1 MSAEHQATT
10 DKDEINQVALLK
22 DTNSIYHELNSSAT
36 GLTKQDVQS
45 RQAKYGKNILQK
57 SKTVPL
63 WRRFLSNFTSTM
75 AWLLWVAGI
84 IAFAAKL
91 AELGIAIWS
100 VNIING
106 CFSFWQEYQ
115 ANKATEALNKMMP
128 SYSRV
133 IRNGKEEKVLSTDLV
148 PGDLVLVEEGDDV
161 PADIRVLTSTSLQVN
176 QSSLTGEVNPVN
188 KNSRPVKVINGNHY
202 ELNNIICSGTS
213 VVKGDAKGV
222 VVKTGMATDFGQIA
236 TLTQNVKEESSPL
249 QKELGVLT
257 KQLSILAVSISVV
270 FFIIATFF
278 VHYPLV
284 KSFIFALGMIVAFIP
299 EGLLPTVTLSLAGA
313 VQRMAKKNALV
324 KRLSSV
330 ETLGSASVICS
341 DKTGTLTQNQMTVTH
356 LWTLNHSYE
365 VTGQGYQAQGNIH
378 IGPSII
384 DPQQDST
391 LRELLRNG
399 LLADNARIVPPDDQ
413 HKRYTILGDP
423 TEACLEVVAKKGG
436 LDPQAERKATPRI
449 KELPF
454 DSDRKMM
461 TVILKPDDQHQFNVA
476 TKGAPNRVVDQCSSC
491 LINGKV
497 VPLSA
502 TLKDKIMA
510 ANDGYARRGL
520 RVLAVAGRRLPDEM
534 NNNLDSATIATVEKD
549 LTFIGLSVM
558 VDPPRPEVRKAAE
571 VCRRA
576 HIKIIMITG
585 DYSLTAKSIA
595 QNIGIVD
602 PNKPLTVVTGA
613 DLKQMSDDELKKK
626 LRGEIVFARMAPEQK
641 YRVVQTLQSM
651 GEVVAVTG
659 DGVND
664 APALKKADIGVAMG
678 VTGTDVAKEAA
689 DMILTDDNFASIVA
703 AIREGRGVYA
713 NIRKF
718 LLYILNSNEPEAV
731 PSVLFLLS
739 GGTIPLALTVMQILF
754 IDLGTDLIPAIGL
767 GKENAEKGVM
777 NQPPRSQKS
786 HLINKS
792 LLLKAFAWY
801 GLLASIISTAAYFVN
816 NYLNGRTWPHLATS
830 GLAYSQATTMTLAT
844 IIFCQ
849 IAAVLNIR
857 YQRNSMFN
865 KHFWDNSMIF
875 IGIIFEIILLLC
887 ICNVPFFRG
896 VFGTAPLFG
905 RDWLMLVCIPIVLIV
920 IDELR
925 KLWLRH
931 HLK

>member
-1 MSAEHQATT
+1 MSAERQSTT
-10 DKDEINQVALLK
+10 EQDEINQAALLTNTSAIYQLE
-22 DTNSIYHELNSSAT
+22 DTSAE
-36 GLTKQDVQS
+36 GLSDSEIQS
-45 RQAKYGKNILQK
+45 RQAKDGKNVLK
-57 SKTVPL
+57 KAKGVPM
-63 WRRFLSNFTSTM
+63 WQRFLSNFTSTM
-75 AWLLWVAGI
+75 AILLWLAGI
-84 IAFAAKL
+84 IAFCAKL
-91 AELGIAIWS
+91 LQLGIAIWL
-100 VNIING
+100 VNVING

-115 ANKATEALNKMMP
+115 ADKATEALNSMMP

-133 IRNGKEEKVLSTDLV
+133 VRDGKEKKVLSTELV
-148 PGDLVLVEEGDDV
+148 PGDIVLVEEGDDV
-161 PADIRVLTSTSLQVN
+161 PADMRVIRATSLQVN

-188 KNSRPVKVINGNHY
+188 KNARPVKTINGNHY
-202 ELNNIICSGTS
+202 ELSNIICSGTT

-222 VVKTGMATDFGQIA
+222 VIKTGMNTDFGQIA
-236 TLTQNVKEESSPL
+236 TLTQNVKEDSSPL

-270 FFIIATFF
+270 FFLIATFL

-324 KRLSSV
+324 KKLSSV

-341 DKTGTLTQNQMTVTH
+341 DKIGTLTQNQMTVSH

-365 VTGQGYQAQGNIH
+365 VTGQGYQAKGHIH
-378 IGPSII
+378 IGPTQA
-384 DPQQDST
+384 DPQHDQT
-391 LRELLRNG
+391 LNELLRAG
-399 LLADNARIVPPDDQ
+399 LLADNARIVPPDEHHQ
-413 HKRYTILGDP
+413 RYTVLGDP

-436 LDPQAERKATPRI
+436 LNPQAERQATPRI

-461 TVILKPDDQHQFNVA
+461 TVILRPDSLHRFNVA
-476 TKGAPNRVVDQCSSC
+476 TKGAPNRVIEQCSTC
-491 LINGKV
+491 LLNGQA
-497 VPLSA
+497 VPLTA
-502 TLKDKIMA
+502 ELKKKVMD
-510 ANDGYARRGL
+510 ANNGYARRGL

-534 NNNLDSATIATVEKD
+534 NNDLSKATITTVEKD
-549 LTFIGLSVM
+549 LTFIGLAVM
-558 VDPPRPEVRKAAE
+558 VDPPREEVRQAAE
-571 VCRRA
+571 ACHRA

-585 DYSLTAKSIA
+585 DYGLTAKSIA

-602 PNKPLTVVTGA
+602 PHKPLTVVTGPE
-613 DLKQMSDDELKKK
+613 LKKMSDDELKEK
-626 LRGEIVFARMAPEQK
+626 LKGEIVFARMAPEQK

-678 VTGTDVAKEAA
+678 LTGTDVAKEAA

-718 LLYILNSNEPEAV
+718 LLYILNSNEPEAL

-739 GGTIPLALTVMQILF
+739 GGIIPLALSVMQILSV
-754 IDLGTDLIPAIGL
+754 DLGTDLIPAIGL
-767 GKENAEKGVM
+767 GKESAEKGVM
-777 NQPPRSQKS
+777 DQPPRSPKS
-786 HLINKS
+786 HLINKN
-792 LLLKAFAWY
+792 LLLKAFCLVW
-801 GLLASIISTAAYFVN
+801 LLASIISTAAYFAD
-816 NYLNGRTWPHLATS
+816 NYFNGHIWPHLAAS
-830 GLAYSQATTMTLAT
+830 GLDYSQATTMTLAT

-857 YQRNSMFN
+857 FQHNSIFN

-875 IGIIFEIILLLC
+875 IGIVFEIVLLLC
-887 ICNVPFFRG
+887 LCNVPFLRS
-896 VFGTAPLFG
+896 VFGTAPLPG
-905 RDWLMLVCIPIVLIV
+905 RNWLILVCIPVILIA

-925 KLWLRH
+925 KFLLRH
-931 HLK
+931 WNK

>member
-1 MSAEHQATT
+1 MSTEHQTNN
-10 DKDEINQVALLK
+10 DEIDQMAMLT
-22 DTNSIYHELNSSAT
+22 DPQAIYQRMGTTAKGLSA
-36 GLTKQDVQS
+36 QEVQS
-45 RQAKYGKNILQK
+45 RQGKYGKNVLQK
-57 SKTVPL
+57 VKGVPL

-75 AWLLWVAGI
+75 AWLLWIAGI
-84 IAFAAKL
+84 IAFCAQL
-91 AELGIAIWS
+91 AELGIAIWL

-115 ANKATEALNKMMP
+115 ANKATEALNEMMP

-133 IRNGKEEKVLSTDLV
+133 IRDGKQAKVLSTDLV
-148 PGDLVLVEEGDDV
+148 PGDIVQVEEGDDV
-161 PADIRVLTSTSLQVN
+161 PADIRVLQSTSLQVN

-188 KNSRPVKVINGNHY
+188 KNARPVSAINGNHY

-222 VVKTGMATDFGQIA
+222 VIKTGMNTDFGQIA
-236 TLTQNVKEESSPL
+236 TLTQNVKQDSSPL

-270 FFIIATFF
+270 FFIIATFV
-278 VHYPLV
+278 VHYPFV
-284 KSFIFALGMIVAFIP
+284 KAFIFALGMIVAFIP

-341 DKTGTLTQNQMTVTH
+341 DKTGTLTQNQMTVSH

-365 VTGQGYQAQGNIH
+365 VTGEGYQAKGHIH
-378 IGPSII
+378 IGPTTI
-384 DPQQDST
+384 DPQNDQT
-391 LRELLRNG
+391 LNELLRSG
-399 LLADNARIVPPDDQ
+399 LLADNARIVPPDEH
-413 HKRYTILGDP
+413 HKRYTVLGDP

-436 LDPQAERKATPRI
+436 LDPKAERQATPRI

-476 TKGAPNRVVDQCSSC
+476 TKGAPNQVVKHCSTC
-491 LINGKV
+491 LLNGKV
-497 VPLSA
+497 VPL
-502 TLKDKIMA
+502 TDDLKQKIMD

-520 RVLAVAGRRLPDEM
+520 RVLAVAGRRLSDKM
-534 NNNLDSATIATVEKD
+534 NNDLSTATIATVEKD
-549 LTFIGLSVM
+549 LTFIGLAVM
-558 VDPPRPEVRKAAE
+558 VDPPREEVKKAAK
-571 VCRRA
+571 VCHRA

-602 PNKPLTVVTGA
+602 PNKPLTVVTGEE
-613 DLKQMSDDELKKK
+613 LKQMSDDELKEK
-626 LRGEIVFARMAPEQK
+626 LKGEIVFARMAPEQK

-678 VTGTDVAKEAA
+678 LTGTDVAKEAA

-739 GGTIPLALTVMQILF
+739 GGTIPLALTVMQILSV
-754 IDLGTDLIPAIGL
+754 DLGTDLIPAIGL
-767 GKENAEKGVM
+767 GKESAEKGIM
-777 NQPPRSQKS
+777 NQPPRSPKS
-786 HLINKS
+786 HLINRA
-792 LLLKAFAWY
+792 LLLKAFCWY

-816 NYLNGRTWPHLATS
+816 NYLNGRVWPHLAAS
-830 GLAYSQATTMTLAT
+830 GLAYNQATTMTLAT

-857 YQRNSMFN
+857 YERNTMFN

-875 IGIIFEIILLLC
+875 IGIIFEIVLLLC
-887 ICNVPFFRG
+887 ICNVPFLRD
-896 VFGTAPLFG
+896 VFGTAPLLG
-905 RDWLMLVCIPIVLIV
+905 RDWIILVCIPIFLIA

-931 HLK
+931 HLN